1 MIGIWQWA
9 SNDHESEPY
18 VVIACAGDVPT
29 LETFAVVSI
38 LRQHLLDLKVVNH

>member
-29 LETFAVVSI
+29 LVFPFCANICSI
-38 LRQHLLDLKVVNH
+38 